1 MSTQSRLPLYND
13 HSFGLNK
20 HRSASF
26 DQLLRE
32 GYTEPHS
39 VTVKGHATWS
49 VPCAV
54 GLCFRLFSVLLIIEC
69 VTYLYAKIRIFWE
82 TNNHVTTAKKHH
94 HIKLIQPHNRYVYT
108 IVTFICSQG
117 IIVESDLFSLRPAI
131 LMCLSVLYITDVR
144 VL

>member
-1 MSTQSRLPLYND
+1 MCTQSRLPLYND

-26 DQLLRE
+26 DQLLRN

-49 VPCAV
+49 AV

-69 VTYLYAKIRIFWE
+69 VTYLYAKIRIFWK
-82 TNNHVTTAKKHH
+82 TKMLLQRKIITTLNWSNPINH
-94 HIKLIQPHNRYVYT
+94 YVYT
-108 IVTFICSQG
+108 IVSFICSQG
-117 IIVESDLFSLRPAI
+117 IVVESDFFSLRPAI
-131 LMCLSVLYITDVR
+131 LMCLSALYITDVR